1 MFFILSKVLS
11 MLLSPFLWVLISWTC
26 FAFIKVAR
34 VKKIMLWNSIILSII
49 FSNGWIAG
57 RFVALWEVPGVSTQK
72 IAVYD
77 YGIVLSGMFEYNK
90 DFDRLS
96 ARRGSDRLWQA
107 IQLYHLGKIK
117 KILLSGDSGYFFKKG
132 LHESTQLKKML
143 IAQNIP
149 ANDILIEQ
157 KSRNTHENAKETALY
172 IKRNK
177 LNKKTFLLITSAI
190 HMRRAQACFLKEGVH
205 CSSFTTDHYN
215 VNAESFSPISLIP
228 SADGFLMWQRIVK
241 EWVGTLMYRISGYI

>member
-1 MFFILSKVLS
+1 
-11 MLLSPFLWVLISWTC
+11 VLISWTC

-34 VKKIMLWNSIILSII
+34 VKKIMLWTSIILSVI
-49 FSNGWIAG
+49 FSNSWIAG

-72 IAVYD
+72 IAIYD

-107 IQLYHLGKIK
+107 IQLYNLGKIK
-117 KILLSGDSGYFFKKG
+117 KILLSGGSGYIFENG

-149 ANDILIEQ
+149 ANDILVEE

-172 IKRNK
+172 IKSNK

-215 VNAESFSPISLIP
+215 VNAESFSPTSLIP
-228 SADGFLMWQRIVK
+228 SADAFIIWQKIVK
-241 EWVGTLMYRISGYI
+241 EWVGSLMYRISGYI